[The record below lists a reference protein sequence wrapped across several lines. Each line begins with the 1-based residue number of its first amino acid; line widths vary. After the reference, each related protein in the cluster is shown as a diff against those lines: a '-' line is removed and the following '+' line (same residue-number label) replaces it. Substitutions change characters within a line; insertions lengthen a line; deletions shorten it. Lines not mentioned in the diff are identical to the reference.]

1 MNKPIYS
8 FKNVKFSENKSLLLD
23 IRKFD
28 IHRGSCY
35 MFYGD
40 MGSGKTLI
48 LDLLSKNNNKYQG
61 ELLYDSNELSKIS
74 KSTYIKDFAI
84 VKQNSKKPFFNT
96 VYKYIYNYVLLKN
109 DKTKAS
115 KYTDSIINKM
125 NLKYIQSSKLRGLTH
140 NQFRWVDLA
149 AKIAANTKVLFI
161 DEIDNGLSQKR
172 LKNLSKIL
180 YRKCNYDGVT
190 LVATCSN
197 YQNFTNLASVLI
209 TINNGRISSIRS
221 RNKRK

>member
-1 MNKPIYS
+1 
-8 FKNVKFSENKSLLLD
+8 
-23 IRKFD
+23 
-28 IHRGSCY
+28 
-35 MFYGD
+35 
-40 MGSGKTLI
+40 
-48 LDLLSKNNNKYQG
+48 
-61 ELLYDSNELSKIS
+61 
-74 KSTYIKDFAI
+74 
-84 VKQNSKKPFFNT
+84 
-96 VYKYIYNYVLLKN
+96 
-109 DKTKAS
+109 
-115 KYTDSIINKM
+115 M